1 MSRLRTKKREL
12 LDWEA
17 MYRRGTPPWETGLPA
32 QELMRIVA
40 EQALRPG
47 AALEL
52 GCGTGANAIYLS
64 QNRFDVTAVD
74 ASPLAL
80 ERARLRCEE
89 AGGLVHFVLADVYD
103 FAKNAGRFDL
113 VFDVGLYHYARGAQ
127 LEQFLDMLW
136 WVTHPGSYYLTLAG
150 AVGGPPE
157 DGDPP
162 QVSEEAIRSELG
174 RLFEFVHLRPIRFES
189 PLCEE
194 GFPGWSCLMRR
205 PAPGGS
211 P

>member
-89 AGGLVHFVLADVYD
+89 AGGLVHFVLGQTLGFVRALCLLGGHSQRRQSLGRLPGMLIDEGLAAVNKAVRLALPREEGKMRHGVARDPGENETQTQQENQREKHDEAD
-103 FAKNAGRFDL
+103 FAKDALANS
-113 VFDVGLYHYARGAQ
+113 ARN
-127 LEQFLDMLW
+127 
-136 WVTHPGSYYLTLAG
+136 GSNWAYCH
-150 AVGGPPE
+150 E
-157 DGDPP
+157 SI
-162 QVSEEAIRSELG
+162 VSG
-174 RLFEFVHLRPIRFES
+174 
-189 PLCEE
+189 
-194 GFPGWSCLMRR
+194 
-205 PAPGGS
+205 
-211 P
+211 